1 MLQALL
7 EHANMVTNT
16 TLLVYSEQAI
26 QSDYALGAP
35 QASPNGNTMLLI
47 YLEVPEQSML
57 QGLLIHPQVVTQRC

>member
-16 TLLVYSEQAI
+16 TLLIYSEQAI
-26 QSDYALGAP
+26 QSDYALGTP

-47 YLEVPEQSML
+47 YLGYQNKVCSRDSSYIPKW
-57 QGLLIHPQVVTQRC
+57 